1 MKLRSPLSTGRTEE
15 RRAQSALSP
24 DGKSDIELQEL
35 LEIAKGVLYER
46 RISRMAS
53 AGSVAAAILTDR
65 GNVYTGV
72 CIDTPAGMGF
82 CAEHAAVAA
91 MVTAGESKIVKL
103 AATGVD
109 DGGRACAPCGRCREF
124 INAVHDENH
133 LCEVLMED
141 GSVTTIGAMLPY
153 RL

>member
-1 MKLRSPLSTGRTEE
+1 MKLCNPFLAGRKNEC
-15 RRAQSALSP
+15 RAQSGLFHEGRT
-24 DGKSDIELQEL
+24 DMDFQGL
-35 LEIAKGVLYER
+35 LEIAKGVLHER

-82 CAEHAAVAA
+82 CAEHSAIAA
-91 MVTAGESKIVKL
+91 MITAGESKIVKL
-103 AATGVD
+103 VATGVD

-124 INAVHDENH
+124 INAVHDDNH

-141 GSVTTIGAMLPY
+141 GSVTTIEALLPS